1 MIHNQYMM
9 PQFNYSID
17 HFASLVIMFNRCTWH
32 DGLNIVLICFLP
44 GIYLL
49 VTCISQPMFFAV
61 RPAHL
66 ASKQSTL
73 ADGLPLALDQKPSF
87 YHSFFDP
94 LSYLQ
99 RAMIKS
105 ISEVASCN
113 MTSCHNSSHV
123 ISGSAFREKHA
134 VFDTALLEQRTLR
147 LCWKAE
153 VCEFGMDTAS

>member
-1 MIHNQYMM
+1 
-9 PQFNYSID
+9 
-17 HFASLVIMFNRCTWH
+17 
-32 DGLNIVLICFLP
+32 
-44 GIYLL
+44 
-49 VTCISQPMFFAV
+49 
-61 RPAHL
+61 
-66 ASKQSTL
+66 
-73 ADGLPLALDQKPSF
+73 
-87 YHSFFDP
+87 
-94 LSYLQ
+94 
-99 RAMIKS
+99 MIKS